1 MKLSLNQLRQ
11 CTEAY
16 NWSDDLLDITVNS
29 LVDKIGAQLGG
40 IDEVD
45 KLGDKYKGII
55 IVKVVECIKHP
66 NADKL
71 SLCKIDD
78 GGKAENVARD
88 DKGLVQVVCGAPN
101 VRAGLT
107 VAWLPPGS
115 TVPDSIG
122 KDPFTLEARELRGAI
137 SNGMLASPKE
147 LALNDNHDGILEL
160 DDDQL
165 AGADFAEAYGLKD
178 EVILDIENKMFT
190 HRPDCFGLIG
200 LAREI
205 AGIEGKPFHSPDW
218 YKVKLD
224 LPAVETE
231 QLPFKVNNELPEKV
245 SRFTVIAM
253 SEVKVGPSPLW
264 LQIGLNKLGVRSINN
279 VVDLTNYYM
288 LLTGQPLHAY
298 DYDKVKQLSSGDE
311 AVLTVR
317 SPRSEEEIELLNGK
331 TVEPRSGTIMIATDT
346 KAIAIGGV
354 MGGVE
359 TEVDDSTKNILIE
372 SANFNMYS
380 VRRTSM
386 ENGLFT
392 DGVTR
397 FTKGQSPLQTLSVLL
412 KIVEDMKR
420 LTNAK
425 VASEVLDNNNIEQV
439 VMERESLFVSIDI
452 SLEFINTRLGLNLS
466 EEEISTILSN
476 VEFKVEKDNDNLK
489 ISAPFWRTDIE
500 LREDVVEEVGRLYG
514 YDKLPLVL
522 PKRSL
527 APAVKDEL
535 LEAKSRIRSRLSR
548 YGANEILTY
557 SFVDG
562 NLLEKSGQ
570 DKEKAFELSNALRP
584 ELQFYR
590 LSLVPSLLDKVHP
603 NQKAG
608 YDEFALFEIG
618 KSHSLDQV
626 NDGEIVEFELT
637 ALVVAANDKLKK
649 AGSAYYQAKDYLCAL
664 AGTELEF
671 EPLPTNMA
679 DSYMAAFYSPNRS
692 AKVTVK
698 STQEFLGVVGEFKPE
713 VSKNLKLPKYCA
725 GFEVD
730 TTVIGKLLRTAS
742 SYKEL
747 SRFPGISQDISLKVK
762 KEVSYKSLSDLIG
775 ESLTSTKPDKTT
787 FSLSPRDIYESEKDP
802 EHKNITLRLNISCY
816 ARTMTDTEVAQL
828 LDAAA
833 QVALSQL
840 HAERL

>member
-1 MKLSLNQLRQ
+1 MKLSLNQLKQ
-11 CTEAY
+11 FTLDY
-16 NWSDDLLDITVNS
+16 NSSADLLDISVNS
-29 LVDKIGAQLGG
+29 LVEKIGAQLGA

-45 KLGDKYKGII
+45 KLGDKYKGIV
-55 IVKVVECIKHP
+55 IVKVVECVKHP

-78 GGKAENVARD
+78 GGHVQDVPRD
-88 DKGLVQVVCGAPN
+88 DQGLINVVCGAPN

-115 TVPDSIG
+115 IVPDSAS
-122 KDPFTLEARELRGAI
+122 KEPFKLEAREIRGEI

-147 LALNDNHDGILEL
+147 LALNDGRDGILEL
-160 DDDQL
+160 DQDKL
-165 AGADFAEAYGLKD
+165 AGSDFAEAYYLKD
-178 EVILDIENKMFT
+178 DVILDIENKMFT

-205 AGIEGKPFHSPDW
+205 AGIESKAFKSPDW
-218 YKVKLD
+218 YKVNLD
-224 LPAVETE
+224 SPVVEAE
-231 QLPFKVNNELPEKV
+231 KLPFKVNNELPEKV

-253 SEVKVGPSPLW
+253 SDVKVGPSPLW

-298 DYDKVKQLSSGDE
+298 DYDKLKKLSSGEE

-317 SPRSEEEIELLNGK
+317 SPRPEEEIALLNGK
-331 TVEPRSGTIMIATDT
+331 TVEPKSETIMIATDT

-359 TEVDDSTKNILIE
+359 TEVDATTKNILIE
-372 SANFNMYS
+372 CANFNMYS

-386 ENGLFT
+386 ASGLFT
-392 DGVTR
+392 DAVTR
-397 FTKGQSPLQTLSVLL
+397 FTKGQSPLQTLCVLL
-412 KIVEDMKR
+412 KTVEDMKSIAG
-420 LTNAK
+420 AK
-425 VASEVLDNNNIEQV
+425 VASEVIDNNNIEQV
-439 VMERESLFVSIDI
+439 VMERMSLFPSIEI
-452 SLEFINTRLGLNLS
+452 SPDFINARLGLTLS
-466 EEEISTILSN
+466 DSEVSTILSN
-476 VEFKVEKDNDNLK
+476 VEFQVENEGGNLTV
-489 ISAPFWRTDIE
+489 SAPFWRTDIE
-500 LREDVVEEVGRLYG
+500 LREDIVEEVGRLYG
-514 YDKLPLVL
+514 YDKLPLAL
-522 PKRSL
+522 PNRSL
-527 APAVKDEL
+527 APAAKDEL
-535 LEAKSRIRSRLSR
+535 LEAKSQIRARLSR

-570 DKEKAFELSNALRP
+570 DKAKAFELSNAIRP

-637 ALVVAANDKLKK
+637 TLVVASSDKLKK

-664 AGTELEF
+664 ASTELEF
-671 EPLPTNMA
+671 EPLPGNMA
-679 DSYMAAFYSPNRS
+679 ESYMAAFYEPNRS

-698 STQEFLGVVGEFKPE
+698 STQEFLGIVGEFKPL
-713 VSKNLKLPKYCA
+713 VSKNLKLPKYCS

-730 TTVIGKLLRTAS
+730 TKVLSKLMKKS
-742 SYKEL
+742 DNYKEL
-747 SRFPGISQDISLKVK
+747 SRFPGITQDISLKVK
-762 KEVSYKSLSDLIG
+762 KDVTYKSLSDLVS
-775 ESLTSTKPDKTT
+775 ESITSSKPDKTT
-787 FSLSPRDIYESEKDP
+787 FSLSPRDIYESEKDS
-802 EHKNITLRLNISCY
+802 EHKSITLRLSISCY
-816 ARTMTDTEVAQL
+816 TRTMTDNEVSQL

-833 QVALSQL
+833 QAASSQL